1 MALHAAGRPLDPR
14 ETPAQARLRRWA
26 WLLAVVTIAWNCVEG
41 AATIAAGV
49 VAGSIALVGFGLD
62 SVVEICSALVIV
74 WFLLQETQNR
84 EVNLRAEGRAVRLVA
99 LAFFA
104 VAGYVGY
111 EAASSLA
118 GAGVEPETS
127 PLGIGF
133 LAFSVVANPSL
144 AWAKW
149 SVATR
154 LGSAALRADAAQ
166 TRICALL
173 AGAVLIG
180 LVANETAGWWWMDS
194 AAGLAVA
201 VLALKEGVDA
211 WRDGTGAAPLD
222 R

>member
-1 MALHAAGRPLDPR
+1 MALHGAGGPPGPDEVVRR
-14 ETPAQARLRRWA
+14 ARLRRWA
-26 WLLAVVTIAWNCVEG
+26 WLLTALTIAWNCVEG

-49 VAGSIALVGFGLD
+49 LAGSIALVGFGLD

-74 WFLLQETQNR
+74 WFLLQETQSR
-84 EVNLRAEGRAVRLVA
+84 EVNLWAEGRAVRLVA

-104 VAGYVGY
+104 VAGYVAY
-111 EAASSLA
+111 QAAASLA
-118 GAGVEPETS
+118 GVGAEPDTS
-127 PLGIGF
+127 PFGIGF

-144 AWAKW
+144 AWAKF

-154 LGSAALRADAAQ
+154 LRSAALRADAAQ

-180 LVANETAGWWWMDS
+180 LVANEATGWWWMDS

-201 VLALKEGVDA
+201 ALALKEGVDA
-211 WRDGTGAAPLD
+211 WRGGAGVGQLS